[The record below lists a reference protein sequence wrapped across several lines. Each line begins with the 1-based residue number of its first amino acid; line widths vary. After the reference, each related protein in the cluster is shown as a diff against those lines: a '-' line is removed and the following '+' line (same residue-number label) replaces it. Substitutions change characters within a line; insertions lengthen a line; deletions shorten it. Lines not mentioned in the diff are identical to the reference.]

1 MLSWVKYL
9 HIDLLILDF
18 AVTMDLILVKSS
30 MELSSD
36 HSPIFVIPRENVFP
50 SEHLAISQK
59 RINWLNVFSQ
69 IFERDRCVL
78 EFLTIYFLY
87 SVFKHKREDIDLPRK
102 NMLLIMPPVLL
113 NRNIKK
119 IQFGPVIRRSLKK
132 IIMFVEH
139 LKNVLTPNVSNDK
152 MVLLQLNAFPSIF
165 ERSTRLLLIWTP
177 KNVLIPR
184 ITLKILLYIF

>member
-119 IQFGPVIRRSLKK
+119 IQFGPVIRRSFSLTLNGRWERNNEKK
-132 IIMFVEH
+132 
-139 LKNVLTPNVSNDK
+139 
-152 MVLLQLNAFPSIF
+152 LLCLLNIWRMSLPLMYQTTKWSCY
-165 ERSTRLLLIWTP
+165 SWTP
-177 KNVLIPR
+177 FLRYSRDPQD
-184 ITLKILLYIF
+184 YC